1 MGMTYEEAIR
11 FLESFIDY
19 EKIGGAYYT
28 DEREE
33 LASMK
38 ALLNRL
44 GNPEKNLEYIHIA
57 GTKGKGSTAAM
68 AASIL
73 TAAGLKTG
81 LYTSPHLIDFRER
94 IKIDGKMISRE
105 DTAAQVEALA
115 GAALAVR
122 NDPSVGMLSFFE
134 VYTALAFL
142 YFHRQNCDLVIL
154 ETGLGGRLDA
164 TNVIIP
170 RVCAITLIGHDH
182 EYLLGDTLE
191 KIAIEKAGIFKPGV
205 PAIIAPQP
213 PEAEAALNRKAQK
226 IDIPSY
232 WLREGNQDNLPKNQ
246 ICFQIH
252 EESKEKRSFRFQGLD
267 KAYDSLESPLL
278 GRHQV
283 TNAAT
288 AVAITELASKGLV
301 DLSPGI
307 IKHGLKQTV
316 WPGRFQIVSRE
327 PTIVLDGA
335 HNPESAVILR
345 DTVKEQLDYE
355 HLILIFGGM
364 SDHNLRV
371 VAESL
376 FPLADHVILTRSK
389 NPRAATPEKL
399 AELTGDLC
407 KKHTLAPTTL
417 EALKIAK
424 ENSNSN
430 DAILIIGSLYI
441 VGEAMTELIPEA
453 QTY

>member
-33 LASMK
+33 LASIK

-44 GNPEKNLEYIHIA
+44 GNPEKGLEYVHIA

-68 AASIL
+68 ASSIF

-94 IKIDGKMISRE
+94 IKIDGKMISRK

-115 GAALAVR
+115 DAALVVR
-122 NDPSVGMLSFFE
+122 DDPSVGMLSFFE

-142 YFHRQNCDLVIL
+142 YFKQQNCDMVVL

-205 PAIIAPQP
+205 PAVMAPQP
-213 PEAEAALNRKAQK
+213 PEAEEALKREARR
-226 IDIPSY
+226 IEIPAY
-232 WLREGNQDNLPKNQ
+232 WLQEGTWENLPENQ
-246 ICFQIH
+246 IQFQIH
-252 EESKEKRSFRFQGLD
+252 EESKEKRAFYFRGLN
-267 KAYDSLESPLL
+267 KRYDSLESPLI

-288 AVAITELASKGLV
+288 AVAIAELASKGIME
-301 DLSPGI
+301 LSPEI
-307 IKHGLKQTV
+307 IKQGLKQTV

-335 HNPESAVILR
+335 HNLESAVMLR
-345 DTVKEQLDYE
+345 NTLKEQLKYKR
-355 HLILIFGGM
+355 LILIFGGM

-399 AELTGDLC
+399 AEMTGDLC
-407 KKHTLAPTTL
+407 TQYTLASTTW
-417 EALKIAK
+417 EALKIAQAK
-424 ENSNSN
+424 AGT
-430 DAILIIGSLYI
+430 DDVILIIGSLYI
-441 VGEAMTELIPEA
+441 VGEAMTELLPEA
-453 QTY
+453 LI